1 MTERI
6 LGFGLDP
13 NPVYNMSIL
22 HLSAASMVFALNQSS
37 LTRLRL
43 KLSFSIFNQMLIVI
57 SVDILCMHWIYSQ
70 SYKACIIECFCQ
82 MSRLLSFLG
91 SFFFLIIIM
100 FLISSTVLGS
110 ASDLFLLLSKS
121 LEMLLL
127 KSFSCK
133 FAFCKTILCCYI
145 IKIEKVLSSRIL
157 G

>member
-13 NPVYNMSIL
+13 NPVYNN
-22 HLSAASMVFALNQSS
+22 VFCSES
-37 LTRLRL
+37 EIIDKIGV
-43 KLSFSIFNQMLIVI
+43 KLFFSIFNQVIIVI

-110 ASDLFLLLSKS
+110 ASDLLLSKS

-127 KSFSCK
+127 KSFSCE
-133 FAFCKTILCCYI
+133 FEFCKTIVCCYI